1 VNLAVSLH
9 GDFQAADDSL
19 RAVLDSVF
27 SSGRYQWTVHPD
39 PLAFLRQWWLSLQ
52 QWLESL
58 ARHHPDLYVA
68 LIWLA
73 VAVLAGVVLHASW
86 VLVRVVRGATAPP
99 LVEEAADGA
108 KRPDAE
114 WYRAEAR
121 RLAQEGRFAE
131 AVRADFQR
139 LILELDARAVV
150 RFRPSKTPAEYLREP
165 GISGPER
172 GWLAELVRSLY
183 AFAYGGEACG
193 AEEFAGWQRKAEWRA
208 PAH

>member
-1 VNLAVSLH
+1 MNLAVPLIR
-9 GDFQAADDSL
+9 DFQAADDSL

-27 SSGRYQWTVHPD
+27 SSGRYQWTVRPD
-39 PLAFLRQWWLSLQ
+39 PLAFLRQWWLNLQ
-52 QWLESL
+52 QWLEAL
-58 ARHHPDLYVA
+58 ARNHPDLYVA
-68 LIWLA
+68 LIWVA

-86 VLVRVVRGATAPP
+86 VLVRVVKGATAPSS
-99 LVEEAADGA
+99 VAEAADGA
-108 KRPDAE
+108 RTPDAE
-114 WYRAEAR
+114 WFRAEAR
-121 RLAQEGRFAE
+121 RLAEQGRFAE

-165 GISGPER
+165 GISGSDR
-172 GWLAELVRSLY
+172 GWLADLVRSLY
-183 AFAYGGEACG
+183 AFAYGGEECG